1 FPDVAQAAA
10 APRNVAGMVVPV
22 LKKAG
27 ALPATF
33 SVRCP
38 ANGEPLPC
46 PWTLDELRAMDP
58 EQFRRQAHTLVS
70 CYAYSLGYRAENGV
84 IGPRFEADKPNFTM
98 PIMADCPPPDPLV
111 GNSRNHGGRGQNV
124 LFQDGHVKFCSL
136 RTVGVAGDDI
146 YVNKAHLVA

>member
-1 FPDVAQAAA
+1 
-10 APRNVAGMVVPV
+10 
-22 LKKAG
+22 
-27 ALPATF
+27 
-33 SVRCP
+33 
-38 ANGEPLPC
+38 
-46 PWTLDELRAMDP
+46 DP

-136 RTVGVAGDDI
+136 RPVGVAGDDI
-146 YVNKAHLVA
+146 YVNKAHRVAAGLDWADSALGSSAASPNP